1 MNPWNALAA
10 LAAVYIPMLA
20 LPGPNFLAVTRASL
34 DESRRHGVATALGV
48 ASGSTLQATLA
59 AVGVGWLLGGAA
71 PVLRVVAL
79 IGSAYLLY
87 LAISMWRGAGA
98 VATQARAPQRRA
110 ASTAASFRTGLL
122 TNITNPKAL
131 VFFSTLFVA
140 LLGPGSTAAERVVA
154 VMGICVFSTTWHLSL
169 VTLFTNP
176 AVRERYLRARPVL
189 LRVASLLVGAFG
201 LRLAFEALSGR

>member
-10 LAAVYIPMLA
+10 LAAVYVPMLA

-71 PVLRVVAL
+71 PLLRMVAL
-79 IGSAYLLY
+79 AGSAYLLY
-87 LAISMWRGAGA
+87 LAISMWRGAGS
-98 VATQARAPQRRA
+98 ATSQARPGQPRA
-110 ASTAASFRTGLL
+110 ASTAASYRTGLL
-122 TNITNPKAL
+122 TNLTNPKAL

-140 LLGPGSTAAERVVA
+140 LLGPGSTPAERVVEVA
-154 VMGICVFSTTWHLSL
+154 GICVLSTTWHLSL

-176 AVRERYLRARPVL
+176 AVRERYLRARPAL
-189 LRVASLLVGAFG
+189 LRVASLLVGGFG

>member
-10 LAAVYIPMLA
+10 LAAVYVPMLA

-71 PVLRVVAL
+71 PLLRMVAL
-79 IGSAYLLY
+79 AGSAYLLY
-87 LAISMWRGAGA
+87 LAISMWRGAGS
-98 VATQARAPQRRA
+98 ATSQARPGQPRA
-110 ASTAASFRTGLL
+110 ASTAASYRTGLL
-122 TNITNPKAL
+122 TNLTNPKAL

-140 LLGPGSTAAERVVA
+140 LLGPGSSPAERVVE
-154 VMGICVFSTTWHLSL
+154 VVGICVLSTTWHLSL

-176 AVRERYLRARPVL
+176 AVRERYLRARPAL
-189 LRVASLLVGAFG
+189 LRVASLLVGGFG